1 MFPTPEMH
9 AEIVRQRQQ
18 ALYADAAAWRIHAHR
33 REEGHPMYATASRRR
48 RRAITLLG
56 LAAAALVVWLSLA
69 PA

>member
-18 ALYADAAAWRIHAHR
+18 ALYADASASRLHAKR
-33 REEGHPMYATASRRR
+33 RKEGDPMYATASRRR